1 LAVTK
6 FGIAPPDFWAMPPRH
21 FWWLVE
27 TLDPPGTGRGLS
39 EADRRDIAE
48 ALKGNPKGEFW

>member
-1 LAVTK
+1 MV
-6 FGIAPPDFWAMPPRH
+6 PEH

-27 TLDPPGTGRGLS
+27 TLDPPEQGGSTLS

-48 ALKGNPKGEFW
+48 ALKGNPKNGDFW

>member
-1 LAVTK
+1 
-6 FGIAPPDFWAMPPRH
+6 MPPLH

-27 TLDPPGTGRGLS
+27 TLDPPGQGRGLS

-48 ALKGNPKGEFW
+48 ALKGNSKNGGFW